1 MNVVKCGRV
10 LDVLILYILI
20 WIMLRIMLLII
31 YLLYMYVG
39 KVFVL
44 FNLFSI
50 KIILGEI
57 GYVYIY
63 CDFVGNIIIV
73 CFRVLI

>member
-1 MNVVKCGRV
+1 
-10 LDVLILYILI
+10 
-20 WIMLRIMLLII
+20 MLLII

-57 GYVYIY
+57 EYVYIY

-73 CFRVLI
+73 CFRVLIWSD

>member
-1 MNVVKCGRV
+1 
-10 LDVLILYILI
+10 
-20 WIMLRIMLLII
+20 MLLII
-31 YLLYMYVG
+31 YLLYIGMYVG

-57 GYVYIY
+57 GYVFIY

-73 CFRVLI
+73 CFRVLIWSD

>member
-1 MNVVKCGRV
+1 
-10 LDVLILYILI
+10 
-20 WIMLRIMLLII
+20 
-31 YLLYMYVG
+31 MYVG

-57 GYVYIY
+57 GYVFIY